1 MAALARPRITPTSA
15 RLPRPSLLI
24 VAQGLAIAVFLTLV
38 ILRFLVAPLDRYD
51 EGVVLTKAMLLLAGK
66 VPFRDYWATY
76 GPLDTLMLAGAFK
89 IFGVSVVVERLMG
102 AFTVVAFGAIALV
115 LLNVIG
121 LRGAMR
127 LLLTG
132 LIAMVPLAVPAFNT
146 AFLANLFGLLA
157 VLGFLQGSQRPAFR
171 WPLLAGTMIAL
182 ASFARPEYAAAVG
195 IGLLFGYGVLAWRS
209 PAGGLALRSL
219 AIFVGSGA
227 LVATVLW
234 LPTVLIAGIRPVWL
248 DLVLYSVQL
257 YPKARSIPFGQGP
270 EGAIVILFSL
280 AFAAVWS
287 WAIARAVRKRSD
299 TVELARIVGLLLAG
313 VAVFTWVRTRADGI
327 HAFDA
332 WPLTALLLAVLLQSR
347 PRARHGALEAAA
359 GIAGILLLSAGAG
372 GLAFRDWIQPHDNAN
387 LARTGIAGQRAW
399 LPTAELAT
407 MVHSIDAS
415 VPAGE
420 PIWVGLQRNDLITF
434 NDTMLYFLSD
444 HPPGTVYYEALP
456 GLTNTQAVEQTITC
470 ELTSNHV
477 RLLILGPNAAGEP
490 WNLSAVPG
498 STYLDRWIAQQATG
512 RTSIGPYQLVR
523 LMPGRPAGAGCPS

>member
-1 MAALARPRITPTSA
+1 MAAVARPRLAPTPA
-15 RLPRPSLLI
+15 RLPRPSLLV
-24 VAQGLAIAVFLTLV
+24 VAQGLAIALFLTLV
-38 ILRFLVAPLDRYD
+38 VLRFLVAPLDRYD

-76 GPLDTLMLAGAFK
+76 GPLDTMMLAGAFK
-89 IFGVSVVVERLMG
+89 VFGVSVVVERLMG
-102 AFTVVAFGAIALV
+102 ALTVVAFGAIALR
-115 LLNVIG
+115 LLTVIG
-121 LRGAMR
+121 LRGGMR

-132 LIAMVPLAVPAFNT
+132 LIAMVPVAVPAFNT

-157 VLGFLQGSQRPAFR
+157 VLGFLQGSRRPAIR
-171 WPLLAGTMIAL
+171 WPLLGGAMLGL

-195 IGLLFGYGVLAWRS
+195 IGLLAGYGVLAWRS
-209 PAGGLALRSL
+209 PAGGLRSL
-219 AIFVGSGA
+219 AIFVASGA

-248 DLVLYSVQL
+248 DLVIYSVQL

-280 AFAAVWS
+280 AFGAVWS
-287 WAIARAVRKRSD
+287 WAIARAVRQRRD

-313 VAVFTWVRTRADGI
+313 MAVFTWVRTRADGI

-347 PRARHGALEAAA
+347 PRARGGALEAAA
-359 GIAGILLLSAGAG
+359 GMAGILLLSAGAG

-399 LPTAELAT
+399 LPTAQLAT
-407 MVHSIDAS
+407 LLQSIDAS
-415 VPAGE
+415 VPPGE

-434 NDTMLYFLSD
+434 NDTMLYFLSN

-470 ELTSNHV
+470 QLSSNHV

-498 STYLDRWIAQQATG
+498 STYLDRWIAQQAIG
-512 RTSIGPYQLVR
+512 RSSIGPYQLVR
-523 LMPGRPAGAGCPS
+523 LMPGRPGGAGCPS